1 MAQNTSTAVMSNR
14 IEPTESLDHFPTP
27 PWATR
32 ALCRY
37 LERTLGI
44 DTGGQRVWEPACA
57 EGHMAR
63 ALNES
68 FSTVHASDIHD
79 YGIGAHVKDFTL
91 QTFDEQPDWP
101 GPVEWIVTNP
111 PFNKAIE
118 FVHTALPIS
127 RVGVAMFVR
136 SNFTESIKR
145 YNGLFLP
152 YRPSV
157 VLQFVERVLLLK
169 GKLRKKGTLNTATGK
184 PYSTAT
190 AYCWILWSTRNPKT
204 CRTDYDWIPPCE
216 RELERDEDYDEGLVP
231 WR

>member
-1 MAQNTSTAVMSNR
+1 MAQNISTAVMANR
-14 IEPTESLDHFPTP
+14 IEPTDSLDHFPTP

-68 FSTVHASDIHD
+68 FSTTYASDIHD
-79 YGIGAHVKDFTL
+79 YGIGAEVKDFTL
-91 QTFDEQPDWP
+91 DTFDQQPDWP
-101 GPVEWIVTNP
+101 GSVEWIITNP
-111 PFNKAIE
+111 PFNNAQE
-118 FVHTALPIS
+118 FIFAALKIA

-136 SNFTESIKR
+136 TSFLETSGR
-145 YNGLFLP
+145 YNHLFTP
-152 YRPSV
+152 YPPTTI
-157 VLQFVERVLLLK
+157 LQFTERVLLLK
-169 GKLRKKGTLNTATGK
+169 DKLRSKKDVNPKTGK
-184 PYSTAT
+184 KYSTAT
-190 AYCWILWSTRNPKT
+190 AYCWIIWSVRSPKSGVT
-204 CRTDYDWIPPCE
+204 YFDWIPPCE
-216 RELERDEDYDEGLVP
+216 HELTRDEDYHEGLVP